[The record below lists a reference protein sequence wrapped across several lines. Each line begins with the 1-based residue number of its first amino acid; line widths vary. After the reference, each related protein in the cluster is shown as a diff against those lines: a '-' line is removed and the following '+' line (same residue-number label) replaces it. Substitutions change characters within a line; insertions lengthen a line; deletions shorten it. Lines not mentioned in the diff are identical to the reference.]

1 MMILLSAC
9 CRYQRRWLL
18 MPLLLLAA
26 PSDSVS
32 PLRLMGV
39 QPTRTPKP
47 IFIHTIEAISSHDL
61 QLDDNPHHPEKLFTS
76 ETAQIRAVTEFF
88 TPIHN
93 IIPRGGGPA
102 MSTLSGI
109 WDDSKF
115 RLWLDEVSSN
125 SVSSFYHCL
134 LYSYDPSTSSSSIA
148 SQMERKYLSRD
159 TYDALQTIGK
169 IIQEFPKY
177 GVVDLFG
184 MYR

>member
-18 MPLLLLAA
+18 MPLLLLLAA

-61 QLDDNPHHPEKLFTS
+61 QLDDNPHHPEELFS
-76 ETAQIRAVTEFF
+76 PKTAQIRAVTEFF

-109 WDDSKF
+109 WDDSEF
-115 RLWLDEVSSN
+115 RQWLDEVSSN
-125 SVSSFYHCL
+125 SVQLYCL
-134 LYSYDPSTSSSSIA
+134 LFSYDLSTSSSSILC
-148 SQMERKYLSRD
+148 S
-159 TYDALQTIGK
+159 
-169 IIQEFPKY
+169 
-177 GVVDLFG
+177 
-184 MYR
+184 